1 MNLGGKYQLISLNI
15 IITVLSIYFTYI
27 VYEEYK
33 SSQLHK
39 VEKQIEKALLRN
51 QNIIQNT
58 FIKIKSEID
67 GDRTL
72 FYKIHS
78 HYTDVLRLD
87 PSLDI
92 KRLKEEILQNYPLEK
107 RDVDLFLLDNTYVIT
122 DATYKADIGFNLSLV
137 PDARVELEAAQDLKV
152 HQSPSVSIDIIN
164 SQIKSYSYSKINDLL
179 YFEMGF
185 INKKIHNILY
195 DAMQKIHFLTNKQ
208 SNLYRIEQ
216 KLDNSEYYDNV
227 LNKDTNLTKEEYLNA
242 KKKFYKGSVTKDLVI
257 LANRNGKIYEKK
269 VDGYRV
275 FYIPIIK
282 KHNMY
287 LELMGDFVLELW
299 IDTSYE
305 KQLNEKIKTYF
316 YLFLV
321 FHIFFL
327 LTIFYFT
334 KRYHETQEKLNIQV
348 KQEEELLDENSNFI
362 KFMSEQIQ
370 TPLSVIFT
378 NFSMIENSLKNDY
391 IEYRRHVKA
400 ALGMLLN
407 SYEDLHYLV
416 ERKKKHYPLQK
427 IRIDLFLEQRV
438 AFFEDIAKTHNRTIV
453 SEISQNIYGV
463 FNEVELERLID
474 NNLSNAIK
482 YAQAG
487 TRILVKLTA
496 DEVYGYIS
504 FYSFGAEIQDKQKIF
519 QRNFQEK
526 KLTNKSLGLGLSMV
540 ESICK
545 KYRISIE
552 LFYEN
557 NQNVFVYR
565 FRHKR

>member
-545 KYRISIE
+545 KYHISIE